1 MLFRTHVAALLL
13 AASFVVA
20 PDARADS
27 EPGESQLGESEP
39 AESES
44 AIALL
49 ARVFENVYAEDYIQ
63 TLTLATRSRGGK
75 EMRKRLQITRRQ
87 SVRPGKALLRFLD
100 PYKIR
105 RTSVLILENQDRAD
119 DLYVYLPAV
128 DFTRHLSASQ
138 RADAFFGTDLSY
150 EDVEPKDVEDFTAR
164 WASDDATTTEQR
176 RKASEDSCVLV
187 EIAGKPKFDS
197 AYERQVY
204 CIERERAILVWA
216 EIYERGKVT
225 KRMAIDLAE
234 VRQVG
239 DRYIPFLMT
248 VETLAQ
254 RSVTRVIT
262 EDYDLRAEIPDRLF
276 NTWNLSAGSA
286 KGDRRKT
293 EPAAGGPS
301 DD

>member
-1 MLFRTHVAALLL
+1 M
-13 AASFVVA
+13 
-20 PDARADS
+20 
-27 EPGESQLGESEP
+27 
-39 AESES
+39 
-44 AIALL
+44 
-49 ARVFENVYAEDYIQ
+49 
-63 TLTLATRSRGGK
+63 
-75 EMRKRLQITRRQ
+75 
-87 SVRPGKALLRFLD
+87 
-100 PYKIR
+100 
-105 RTSVLILENQDRAD
+105 ENQDRAD

-164 WASDDATTTEQR
+164 WAPEDATTAEQK

-197 AYERQVY
+197 AYERQVT
-204 CIERERAILVWA
+204 CIERERAILLWA
-216 EIYERGKVT
+216 DVYVRGEVT
-225 KRMAIDLAE
+225 KRLAIDLAE
-234 VRQVG
+234 VRLVG

-248 VETLAQ
+248 VETLKQ

-276 NTWNLSAGSA
+276 NTWNLSSGSA

-293 EPAAGGPS
+293 EPAASVDPS